1 MEEVTIPEYID
12 SPPQILF
19 LELDDLMPMFFSLF
33 LGTTADLVLGSNNLV
48 FISAIA
54 GAVLVKI
61 YINFK
66 RNQLPG
72 TMKAFLYFHTGLF
85 PINKKWTTG
94 FLRRTDE

>member
-1 MEEVTIPEYID
+1 MEEMYIPEYID

-19 LELDDLMPMFFSLF
+19 LELDDLMPIFFSLF
-33 LGTTADLVLGSNNLV
+33 VGTTADLILGSNHLV
-48 FISAIA
+48 FISAIV
-54 GAVLVKI
+54 GLLLVKV

-72 TMKAFLYFHTGLF
+72 TLKAFLYFHTGLF